1 MPADVNTSVKLSY
14 NVWHDILKTRNIRLL
29 YFSWMIWVFHPC
41 IICICPKHSSYL
53 SKVGIPAYPVPHA
66 HKLRRNSHQIH
77 HYKSAKIAAT
87 FAESL
92 STYAD
97 LNCVQSLCQCLR
109 VPVFSSKETIME
121 NATYCVF
128 CISSNILKIQSL
140 GFLVVH
146 EKYHPPT
153 ESVFLVGI

>member
-1 MPADVNTSVKLSY
+1 M
-14 NVWHDILKTRNIRLL
+14 
-29 YFSWMIWVFHPC
+29 
-41 IICICPKHSSYL
+41 
-53 SKVGIPAYPVPHA
+53 PHA
-66 HKLRRNSHQIH
+66 HKLRWNSHQIH

-92 STYAD
+92 STYAE
-97 LNCVQSLCQCLR
+97 LKSLCQCLR

-128 CISSNILKIQSL
+128 CISSNIFKIQSL
-140 GFLVVH
+140 GLLVVH

-153 ESVFLVGI
+153 ESVFLVGIKPFSKLEDL